1 MNVVLYIRVSSN
13 RQAEEGHSIEGQ
25 LQDLQNFCSRNEHVI
40 VKEYIESVSSAYKG
54 ERPVFN
60 QMLAEV
66 TSNVFD
72 VEAVIVY
79 SLSRFARDL
88 LYQLASI
95 KKLEDSG
102 IKLISA
108 TEPLPEDDMT
118 FKSLT
123 VVLGLVNE
131 LNSRQNAINVKSRLT
146 QTAEAGYFTGG
157 PVPFGYQS
165 VACDPTKKN
174 SRKKLVI
181 CEKEAE
187 IVRKIYQLSL
197 NGMRGKALGVK
208 AIAKYLND
216 KAISNRGSK
225 WSINAVHRLLCSTT
239 YFGEFVFGKSRKDNK
254 LPQVVVPVP
263 PIIDRELFN
272 SVQNGLQSRD
282 VEQIH
287 VKAIRSRSLLT
298 GLIKCG
304 NCGRG
309 MTVATGKS
317 GKYKYYACATKL
329 KNGVSLCD
337 SKWVSKP
344 NLELEVEELI
354 LKQVITKDFILDII
368 DDIKVMLTS
377 KHTQSESELLKLC
390 RKLKSIQQKLEN
402 SYEQIAAKES
412 LIDDSYADY
421 LTGLQHQRAE
431 LQEKIDM
438 IKAQGNLPIRKFGDK
453 QIEVFVKVMRR
464 LFREQDD
471 EAKKIL
477 YLSLLQEVRVFPDK
491 LILKGS
497 KLGMLAMVSK
507 TKEGTRILVPSFIS
521 KWRRDRDLNP
531 RYAINVCRFSRPVL
545 STTQPSLRCGTY
557 NRGRHK
563 RCKALF

>member
-13 RQAEEGHSIEGQ
+13 RQVEEGHSIEGQ
-25 LQDLQNFCSRNEHVI
+25 LQDLHNFCSRNEHVI
-40 VKEYIESVSSAYKG
+40 VKEYIESGNSAYKG

-108 TEPLPEDDMT
+108 TEPLPEDAMT

-131 LNSRQNAINVKSRLT
+131 MNSRQNAINVKARLT

-157 PVPFGYQS
+157 PVPFGYES
-165 VACDPTKKN
+165 VACDPSKKN

-187 IVRKIYQLSL
+187 IVRKIFELSL
-197 NGMRGKALGVK
+197 NGTGGKGLGVK

-216 KAISNRGSK
+216 RAITNRGSK

-239 YFGEFVFGKSRKDNK
+239 YFGEFVFGKTRKDK
-254 LPQVVVPVP
+254 SLPQVVVPIP
-263 PIIDRELFN
+263 PIIDKELFN
-272 SVQNGLQSRD
+272 SVKMGLKSRD

-287 VKAIRSRSLLT
+287 VKAIRSSSLLT

-304 NCGRG
+304 KCGRG

-329 KNGVSLCD
+329 KNGVSLCS
-337 SKWVSKP
+337 SKWVSKSS
-344 NLELEVEELI
+344 LELIVEEAILERLI
-354 LKQVITKDFILDII
+354 NKDYILEII
-368 DDIKVMLTS
+368 DEIKSVLAS
-377 KHTQSESELLKLC
+377 RHTQSDSELLKLC
-390 RKLKSIQQKLEN
+390 RKLKLVQQKLEN
-402 SYEQIAAKES
+402 SYEQIAAKEN
-412 LIDDSYADY
+412 LMDDSYAEY
-421 LTGLQHQRAE
+421 LTGLQKQRSE
-431 LQEKIDM
+431 LQEQIEL
-438 IKAQGNLPIRKFGDK
+438 IKSQGRLPIRTFGEK
-453 QIEVFVKVMRR
+453 QIDVFVKVMRQ
-464 LFREQDD
+464 LIKEQND
-471 EAKKIL
+471 ESKKIL
-477 YLSLLQEVRVFPDK
+477 YFGLIQEVKVFPESVT
-491 LILKGS
+491 LKGS
-497 KLGMLAMVSK
+497 KLGLLAMVSK
-507 TKEGTRILVPSFIS
+507 TKEGTSNLVPSFIS
-521 KWRRDRDLNP
+521 KWRSGRDSNP
-531 RYAINVCRFSRPVL
+531 RPPA
-545 STTQPSLRCGTY
+545 
-557 NRGRHK
+557 
-563 RCKALF
+563 